1 MFNNKVMS
9 GPTFSPDGNWMW
21 NGTEWIPAPPKEQV
35 LPQSSIDEVEVSNVA
50 AESGVD
56 PEQLTQV
63 APYFDENKDQI
74 LQQSELQQAAMS
86 ISNDPNVPVPQQ
98 PVVPQQPAM
107 PQQRAAPMAPGVP
120 QQPAIPQQPA
130 APMVQQYQANQAINV
145 QLLKNRF
152 FPTVKLIVMIND
164 PVAGINEQVS
174 FGTLART
181 FTSKLANGMVI
192 GKLPLQGITIFS
204 GAQGIIT
211 FPNGYSYNVNLN
223 TGLFGMVKG
232 MVITSLVD
240 GRTGMYNF

>member
-1 MFNNKVMS
+1 MVQPILS
-9 GPTFSPDGNWMW
+9 DDGQWIW
-21 NGTEWIPAPPKEQV
+21 DGHGWVPITEQANF
-35 LPQSSIDEVEVSNVA
+35 LPQASMNLPQQQFVQSPVV
-50 AESGVD
+50 
-56 PEQLTQV
+56 
-63 APYFDENKDQI
+63 
-74 LQQSELQQAAMS
+74 QQSF
-86 ISNDPNVPVPQQ
+86 VQQ
-98 PVVPQQPAM
+98 PVVHQQPT
-107 PQQRAAPMAPGVP
+107 
-120 QQPAIPQQPA
+120 
-130 APMVQQYQANQAINV
+130 VQQYQANQAINV

-211 FPNGYSYNVNLN
+211 FPNGYSYKVNLN
-223 TGLFGMVKG
+223 IGLFGMVKG